1 MVGHY
6 AVLVNSGERPLVI
19 RKLATTLGTIFLK
32 PGAPWT
38 RAIWNVAASLAG
50 SKYVPENQAG
60 SVDLLDSI
68 LPAMS
73 QAQIV
78 ALLYFCNV
86 LGEDLNKWSP
96 EFRDGVD
103 IRRAAE
109 NIQDAFAVVEF
120 VLHHFLM
127 QDASQDSYDPAP
139 GIEALNAYSVSS
151 PWACIS
157 HHLSSWLSN
166 TYVLVMDVRARWKLV
181 SRHDFGPPANISH
194 KPCRPMS
201 KSSWVVENCSSGY
214 CRNDG
219 LEG

>member
-1 MVGHY
+1 LVGHY

-19 RKLATTLGTIFLK
+19 RKLATTLATIFLK

-38 RAIWNVAASLAG
+38 RAIWNVAASLSG
-50 SKYVPENQAG
+50 SKYVPENQAR
-60 SVDLLDSI
+60 SVDLLNSI

-86 LGEDLNKWSP
+86 LGEDINKWSP
-96 EFRDGVD
+96 EFREGVD

-109 NIQDAFAVVEF
+109 NIQDAFLVVEF

-151 PWACIS
+151 PWTCIL
-157 HHLSSWLSN
+157 HYLSAWLFD

-181 SRHDFGPPANISH
+181 SRHGFGLPANVSH

-201 KSSWVVENCSSGY
+201 KSSWVVENCSSGC